1 MEVYEMERL
10 FFCIIFA
17 QDQKHLIALNRQG
30 VDVFQ
35 PTARITDQ
43 KEYVIEGL
51 LTLEDVV
58 KLVDNGYR
66 VLVEEDASKRARAT
80 EFITTAE
87 EWIKEFEES
96 QKR

>member
-1 MEVYEMERL
+1 MARR
-10 FFCIIFA
+10 FFCTIFA
-17 QDQKHLIALNRQG
+17 QDQKHLIALNRQE

-51 LTLEDVV
+51 LTLEEVT

-66 VLVEEDASKRARAT
+66 VLVEEDASKRARAM
-80 EFITTAE
+80 EFITSAE
-87 EWIKEFEES
+87 EWIKEFE
-96 QKR
+96 KR